1 MKKAT
6 KLISLLLAI
15 VLSVCVCIMPAAAED
30 GTVRTLDKSNF
41 ATDYPYVFVHGMGGW
56 ADYNGEAYWGGWA
69 ASEGDVI
76 KLYNDNGIKA
86 YAAVVGPL
94 SSAWDRACELYA
106 QLMGTVVD
114 YGEAHSKAHGHD
126 RFGYDYSGKELMGK
140 AWDMKTPIN
149 LVGHS
154 FGGPTVRLFASLI
167 AYGDADEIAATG
179 EDISPF
185 FKGGHKE
192 AIHSVITFSGV
203 HNGSPIANLIV
214 DNGLLALIGTGLHLA
229 GVFSGRNLM
238 MWDLQLGHFGI
249 TPKQGE
255 DKAKFSLKT
264 IINFVRA
271 NDNCGYDMT
280 LRGAAELNEKIKTVD
295 SAYYYSYSC
304 ISSEETVFGTQI
316 PIASNFQLFIPTSL
330 YIGAIEGK
338 TIDGVYMDKNWAIND
353 GIVPLASALYP
364 TDDAETAKNY
374 EASVKGGEVIET
386 GRWYYMTPMVGFDH
400 FDFCGTIDYLTSF
413 EDFYYT
419 MLETVNAR

>member
-6 KLISLLLAI
+6 KLISLLLVI
-15 VLSVCVCIMPAAAED
+15 VLALCVCIMPSSAED

-69 ASEGDVI
+69 ESEGDVI
-76 KLYNDNGIKA
+76 KLYNDNGIEA

-114 YGEAHSKAHGHD
+114 YGQAHSKAHGHD

-140 AWDMKTPIN
+140 AWDMKSPIN

-167 AYGDADEIAATG
+167 AYGDADEKAATG
-179 EDISPF
+179 DDISPLF
-185 FKGGHKE
+185 TGGHKE
-192 AIHSVITFSGV
+192 GIHSVITFSGV

-214 DNGLLALIGTGLHLA
+214 DNGLLALIGAGLHLA
-229 GVFSGRNLM
+229 GVFFGRNLM

-264 IINFVRA
+264 ISNFVKA
-271 NDNCGYDMT
+271 NDNCGTDMT
-280 LRGAAELNEKIKTVD
+280 LRGAIELNKKIKTVD

-304 ISSEETVFGTQI
+304 ISSEETKCGTQM
-316 PIASNFQLFIPTSL
+316 PIASNFQMFIPTSIF
-330 YIGAIEGK
+330 IGALEGK

-364 TDDAETAKNY
+364 AEEAERAKNF
-374 EASVKGGEVIET
+374 EAAIENGEVIER